1 MIIFD
6 SGGNKNLILIILV
19 VLFTGIIAWQ
29 WALSDPFASV
39 EMENNFLSKISEDT
53 GDSVDNI
60 KNSVAQG
67 IADAKVV
74 SDEVN
79 KIAQQEQL
87 IEEAKKY
94 LEDKENNILLAP
106 DNQEDCEFQEGEW
119 KIWNESTKETCNLF
133 TDDADKECS
142 DSSEC
147 EAYCIIDLPE
157 IAMKDLPLETKGTC
171 AARTIWEGCYSLVEE
186 GLVYGIVCN

>member
-74 SDEVN
+74 SDE
-79 KIAQQEQL
+79 K
-87 IEEAKKY
+87 
-94 LEDKENNILLAP
+94 
-106 DNQEDCEFQEGEW
+106 
-119 KIWNESTKETCNLF
+119 ESTS
-133 TDDADKECS
+133 ADEDTS
-142 DSSEC
+142 ASSV
-147 EAYCIIDLPE
+147 L
-157 IAMKDLPLETKGTC
+157 
-171 AARTIWEGCYSLVEE
+171 EE
-186 GLVYGIVCN
+186 GDVQLEKGKSNLAGQASGFVGSFVNLGWLWVTLAIVVLIGWMSSLAYHRKSLKGKR